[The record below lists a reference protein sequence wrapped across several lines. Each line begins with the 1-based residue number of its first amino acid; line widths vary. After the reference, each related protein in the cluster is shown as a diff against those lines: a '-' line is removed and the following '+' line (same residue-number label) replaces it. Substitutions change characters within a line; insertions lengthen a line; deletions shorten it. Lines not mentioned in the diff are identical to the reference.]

1 MLFKSKIEIHVFI
14 KPYYARKE
22 SCIVFKDELPMG
34 KSEEQQVAIKLQEF
48 GLPECK
54 ALIVIGESLI
64 HEAPRAL
71 AKECLLQLLCL
82 YMFAI
87 AIFVWYLA

>member
-1 MLFKSKIEIHVFI
+1 MLLKSKIKIHVFI

-22 SCIVFKDELPMG
+22 SCIVFKDELPMVTSG
-34 KSEEQQVAIKLQEF
+34 EQQVAIKLQEF

-54 ALIVIGESLI
+54 ALRGESPI
-64 HEAPRAL
+64 HEAPRAS